1 MIVFAAIVPCSP
13 LLMPSVN
20 PERVNAAAK
29 TRAAFAELAEELFAA
44 KPDTLVLFCDH
55 ANTPPDAFA
64 INVAD
69 PYHASLAEFGDLGY
83 SKTYGTDF
91 MLADNIQRTM
101 RHNGQAVTLETERE
115 LPFSATVP
123 LAFLTEHLP
132 NVRILPIAPC
142 TVSAKEHF
150 DFGLTLRESLVSS
163 SKRIAVIACG
173 DGSHTRSVDAPGGL
187 HEDGE
192 KLDTLLATLVAHHNA
207 AGLLQIND
215 TLRTNAQDASYRQ
228 ILMLFGALD
237 EVPVESNVLSQEAPF
252 GVGQLVA
259 ELRVH

>member
-13 LLMPSVN
+13 LLLESVN
-20 PERVNAAAK
+20 PEKVSAATK
-29 TRAAFAELAEELFAA
+29 TRAALTELAEELFAA
-44 KPDTLVLFCDH
+44 KPDTIVLFCDH

-69 PYHASLAEFGDLGY
+69 PYHAGLAEFGDLGY

-91 MLADNIQRTM
+91 MLADSMQRNM
-101 RHNGQAVTLETERE
+101 RHAGHAITLETEKE

-123 LAFLTEHLP
+123 LAILTEHLP

-142 TVSAKEHF
+142 NKTPKEHF
-150 DFGLTLRESLVSS
+150 DFGAALRESLVSS
-163 SKRIAVIACG
+163 SKRIAVVACG
-173 DGSHTRSVDAPGGL
+173 DGSHTRSADAPGGL

-192 KLDTLLATLVAHHNA
+192 KLDALLGTLVAQKNT
-207 AGLLQIND
+207 AGLLQVD
-215 TLRTNAQDASYRQ
+215 ETMRTHAQDASYRQ
-228 ILMLFGALD
+228 IVMLFGTLD
-237 EVPVESNVLSQEAPF
+237 GTPVESNVLSHEAPF

-259 ELRVH
+259 ELRLQ